1 MRRSGQ
7 IITKGKDRWLVR
19 VYLGRDP
26 LSNKRLYESEIIIGR
41 QGDAKARL
49 NEKLAK
55 KDGGQLVKKNDLT
68 LSGYLLDW
76 INSIAKA
83 RVREVTLES
92 YKYHLEKY
100 LSDELIAT
108 KLIKLR
114 TFDIQKHYNILSAN
128 YSPRTV
134 RYVHTILKN
143 ALKKSC

>member
-26 LSNKRLYESEIIIGR
+26 LSNKRLYESEIVIGR

-68 LSGYLLDW
+68 LRGYLLDW
-76 INSIAKA
+76 IHSIAKA
-83 RVREVTLES
+83 RVREVTLE
-92 YKYHLEKY
+92 
-100 LSDELIAT
+100 AT
-108 KLIKLR
+108 
-114 TFDIQKHYNILSAN
+114 NIIS
-128 YSPRTV
+128 
-134 RYVHTILKN
+134 
-143 ALKKSC
+143 KSI